1 MYSYKEIFRMT
12 LPLMFG
18 TFVHSVVVFTDAV
31 FVSELG
37 DTAIG
42 ASGNAS
48 LMFMAFFMFC
58 RGLGDGTQIAVARL
72 DGQGEDKKIGETVF
86 HAQVYQAIISG
97 LLFSILFLFGD
108 AIVYSFSKNQDVA
121 ELMIDYLNARGWGL
135 ILAAQHMILAS
146 FFIGIGK
153 TRVIFISAL
162 IIAGSNIFLDYC
174 FIFGNLGFPELGMIG
189 APLASSIS
197 EGLGFVYLLVYL
209 LTKSSYKKYAYS
221 FFQKINLR
229 AHFAIIKL
237 SFPLM
242 LQGVIALSTWL
253 VFFTLIEHSG
263 KGPLET
269 AHNIRY
275 MYFLAFVPIFGFA
288 ASTKTIVS
296 NLVGQGRQDLIK
308 KVQNRIIF
316 MSVLSM
322 VIIFHGAVLY
332 PEFLIRLVDQNPNLD
347 PVVLADSVY
356 ILRFI
361 SGSILIYSIAV
372 IYFNTIAGLGK
383 TTVYFFIEVFSILLY
398 LVGCYL
404 FIVLWKWDIKM
415 VWWVEYIY
423 FLCFLIFS
431 VLYLY
436 FYRRNLIKNE

>member
-1 MYSYKEIFRMT
+1 
-12 LPLMFG
+12 
-18 TFVHSVVVFTDAV
+18 
-31 FVSELG
+31 
-37 DTAIG
+37 
-42 ASGNAS
+42 
-48 LMFMAFFMFC
+48 
-58 RGLGDGTQIAVARL
+58 
-72 DGQGEDKKIGETVF
+72 
-86 HAQVYQAIISG
+86 
-97 LLFSILFLFGD
+97 
-108 AIVYSFSKNQDVA
+108 
-121 ELMIDYLNARGWGL
+121 
-135 ILAAQHMILAS
+135 
-146 FFIGIGK
+146 
-153 TRVIFISAL
+153 
-162 IIAGSNIFLDYC
+162 
-174 FIFGNLGFPELGMIG
+174 MIG

-229 AHFAIIKL
+229 AYFAIIKL

-253 VFFTLIEHSG
+253 VFFTLLEHSG

-322 VIIFHGAVLY
+322 VIIFHGAILY

-383 TTVYFFIEVFSILLY
+383 TTVYFFIEVFSIFLY
-398 LVGCYL
+398 LVGCYF